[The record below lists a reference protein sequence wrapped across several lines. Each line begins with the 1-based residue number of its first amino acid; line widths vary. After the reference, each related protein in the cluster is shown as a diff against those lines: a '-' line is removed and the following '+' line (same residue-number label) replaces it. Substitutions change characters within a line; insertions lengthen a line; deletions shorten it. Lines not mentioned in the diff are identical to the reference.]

1 MATEAQIER
10 KRKKVELALGLARGT
25 TGEPVITNN
34 DNYRVQ
40 LMLALN
46 WYNANTENKY
56 RCEYYKT
63 LCQNTTMYYIY
74 LGVAMVTHI
83 FMILIYHSWQLDKR

>member
-1 MATEAQIER
+1 MKFIFINFCIGYVFCIAFIIE
-10 KRKKVELALGLARGT
+10 KNKVKNLDL
-25 TGEPVITNN
+25 ICSNFKFN
-34 DNYRVQ
+34 CQ
-40 LMLALN
+40 
-46 WYNANTENKY
+46 NANTENKY